1 MRQPVI
7 LLLILLATGCAS
19 LVINDYD
26 QRFGAANPARFDQP
40 LATGTTD
47 YWRDVKPV
55 LEQRCVVCHACY
67 DAPCQLKL
75 GSFEGIARG
84 AHTDKVYDGERL
96 LAARTTRLFED
107 AQSTAGWREL
117 GFFPVLNER
126 RNDPEANLAGSTLAQ
141 MLQLKQ
147 DHPLPDQPILP
158 DSFDLALDRNQQCVK
173 VEQFEDF
180 RRDYP
185 LWGMPYGL
193 PALPAKERKLL
204 LQWVQEGAPYRAPAP
219 IAPVLERHIQ
229 AWERFLNQDSPKG
242 QLMSRYLYE
251 HLYLGHLYFE
261 DGAPPR
267 YFELV
272 RSATAPGQPVQ
283 RIATRRPY
291 DDPGVAR
298 VYYRILPVREA
309 IVAKTHM
316 PYRLSPTR
324 LQRWQALFLTP
335 AYDVAELPPY
345 DVETAS
351 NPFIT
356 FRQLPA
362 GARYRFLL
370 EEAQYTVMNFIKGPV
385 CRGQMALNV
394 INDHSWV
401 LFVNPDLPSLDVY
414 ADAMAEQL
422 ARTSLPGEADSNA
435 TPFRWML
442 YADEEKK
449 FLKAKSDFLNQH
461 VKDRIPL
468 DLNLLW
474 HGDGNNQNAALT
486 IFRHSDSAS
495 VVKGLQGDQPQT
507 AWVLTYPL
515 LERIHYLLVA
525 GYDVYG
531 NVGHQLNSR
540 IYMDF
545 LRMEGEFNFLAL
557 LPQAQREKVRAQ
569 WYRGSVNEVKEYV
582 YQHGN
587 RFDGETG
594 IQYQTDQPLP
604 ELYQR
609 IRQTLDTVLDTQYAL
624 ENGITD
630 PATLQS
636 LRQIQQIRGTSAA
649 ILPQTLVIA
658 IASDRQKKTHY
669 YTLLHHNAY
678 SNISNIF
685 GEEDRRLPDEDQMWL
700 ANGLI
705 GAYPSAFLQLDQD
718 EVPELVQ
725 RLRTLGTEN
734 DYRALLDKFGVRRT
748 DPRFWRFSDD
758 LHQAYRKLA
767 PIEAGWLDYNRLEN
781 R

>member
-1 MRQPVI
+1 MRRPLI

-19 LVINDYD
+19 LVINDFD

-40 LATGTTD
+40 VASGTTD

-84 AHTDKVYDGERL
+84 AHIDKVYDGERL

-107 AQSTAGWREL
+107 AHSTAQWREL

-141 MLQLKQ
+141 MLLLKE
-147 DHPLPDQPILP
+147 DHPLPDEPILP
-158 DSFDLALDRNQQCVK
+158 DSFDLGLDRDQQCVK
-173 VEQFEDF
+173 VEQFNDF

-193 PALPAKERKLL
+193 PELPAKERKLL
-204 LQWVQEGAPYRAPAP
+204 LQWVQEGAPHTEPAP
-219 IAPVLERHIQ
+219 IAPTLQKHID
-229 AWERFLNQDSPKG
+229 AWERFLNQDFPKA
-242 QLMSRYLYE
+242 QLTSRYLYE
-251 HLYLGHLYFE
+251 HLYLAHLYFE
-261 DGAPPR
+261 DGTPPH

-291 DDPGVAR
+291 DDPGVDR

-316 PYRLSPTR
+316 PYKLGPAR
-324 LQRWQALFLTP
+324 LQRWRDLFLAP
-335 AYDVAELPPY
+335 GYSVDKLPSY
-345 DVETAS
+345 AVETAS
-351 NPFIT
+351 NPFIS

-370 EEAQYTVMNFIKGPV
+370 EEAQYSVMNFIKGPV

-394 INDHSWV
+394 INDYSWV
-401 LFVNPDLPSLDVY
+401 LFIDPDLTSLDLN
-414 ADAMAEQL
+414 ADFMAKQL
-422 ARTSLPGEADSNA
+422 PRISLPGEADSNA
-435 TPFRWML
+435 TPFRWLL
-442 YADEEKK
+442 YADEEKN
-449 FLKAKSDFLNQH
+449 FLKAKSDFLNQY

-507 AWVLTYPL
+507 AWVLSYPL

-557 LPQAQREKVRAQ
+557 LPLAQRDKVRAH

-587 RFDGETG
+587 KFDGETG
-594 IQYQTDQPLP
+594 IHYQTDQPLT
-604 ELYQR
+604 ELYQLVK
-609 IRQTLDTVLDTQYAL
+609 QTLAPVQDPQFAL

-630 PATLQS
+630 PATLQA
-636 LRQIQQIRGTSAA
+636 LHQIQHIHGTSAS
-649 ILPQTLVIA
+649 ILPQTLFIA
-658 IASDRQKKTHY
+658 IESEQQEKMHY

-685 GEEDRRLPDEDQMWL
+685 GEEDRRLPQEDTLWL

-725 RLRTLGTEN
+725 RLQTLASEA
-734 DYRALLDKFGVRRT
+734 DYRALLDEFGVRRT
-748 DPRFWRFSDD
+748 DSRFWDFSDE
-758 LHQAYRKLA
+758 LHLAYRKQT
-767 PIEAGWLDYNRLEN
+767 PVEAGWLDYNRLEN

>member
-40 LATGTTD
+40 LATGSTD

-229 AWERFLNQDSPKG
+229 AWERFLNQDSPKA

-609 IRQTLDTVLDTQYAL
+609 IRQTLDPVLDTQYAL

-725 RLRTLGTEN
+725 HLRTLGNEN

-748 DPRFWRFSDD
+748 DPRFWRFSDN
-758 LHQAYRKLA
+758 LHQAYRKQA

>member
-40 LATGTTD
+40 LATGSTD

-204 LQWVQEGAPYRAPAP
+204 LQWVQEGAPYRAPVP

-229 AWERFLNQDSPKG
+229 AWERFLNQDSPKA

-609 IRQTLDTVLDTQYAL
+609 IRQTLDPVLDTQYAL

-725 RLRTLGTEN
+725 HLRTLGNEN

-758 LHQAYRKLA
+758 LHQAYRKHA